1 MSDAA
6 ATPDNAPR
14 RSFWKRRLGDPV
26 RALLTQGVT
35 PDKLAATFAVGTTVS
50 LFPFL
55 GTTTA
60 LNVGIGLWFRMN
72 QPLLQAIN
80 YLITPLHLVMI
91 LVYVRSGEII
101 WRSQADQFS
110 VIDVIRTFRDGTIAE
125 FFHRFGWA
133 GVHAFTAW
141 LISAPFILAGL
152 YYGLRP
158 ALRRLVEMRPP
169 SNPTN
174 T

>member
-1 MSDAA
+1 MPDVT
-6 ATPDNAPR
+6 ATPDAAPR

-26 RALLTQGVT
+26 IALLTQGVT

-60 LNVGIGLWFRMN
+60 LSLGVGLWFRMN

-91 LVYVRSGEII
+91 LVYVRAGEII
-101 WRSQADQFS
+101 WRSQADKFS
-110 VIDVIRTFRDGTIAE
+110 VLDVIRTFRDGTIAE
-125 FFHRFGWA
+125 FFQRFGWA
-133 GVHAFTAW
+133 GIHAFTAW
-141 LISAPFILAGL
+141 LISVPFILAAL

-158 ALRRLVEMRPP
+158 ALRRLVPQK
-169 SNPTN
+169 T
-174 T
+174 

>member
-1 MSDAA
+1 MPDVT
-6 ATPDNAPR
+6 ATPDAAPR

-26 RALLTQGVT
+26 IALLTQGVT

-60 LNVGIGLWFRMN
+60 LNLGVGLWFRMN

-91 LVYVRSGEII
+91 LVYVRAGEII
-101 WRSQADQFS
+101 WRSQADKFS
-110 VIDVIRTFRDGTIAE
+110 VLDVIRTFRDGTIAE
-125 FFHRFGWA
+125 FFQRFGWA
-133 GVHAFTAW
+133 GIHAFTAW
-141 LISAPFILAGL
+141 LISVPFILAAL

-158 ALRRLVEMRPP
+158 ALRRLVPQK
-169 SNPTN
+169 T
-174 T
+174 

>member
-1 MSDAA
+1 MPDAT
-6 ATPDNAPR
+6 ATPDAAPR

-26 RALLTQGVT
+26 IALLTQGVT

-60 LNVGIGLWFRMN
+60 LNLGVGLWFRMN

-91 LVYVRSGEII
+91 LVYVRAGEII
-101 WRSQADQFS
+101 WRSQADKFS
-110 VIDVIRTFRDGTIAE
+110 VLDVIRTFRDGTIAE
-125 FFHRFGWA
+125 FFQRFGWA
-133 GVHAFTAW
+133 GIHAFTAW
-141 LISAPFILAGL
+141 LISVPFILAAL

-158 ALRRLVEMRPP
+158 ALRRLVPQK
-169 SNPTN
+169 T
-174 T
+174 